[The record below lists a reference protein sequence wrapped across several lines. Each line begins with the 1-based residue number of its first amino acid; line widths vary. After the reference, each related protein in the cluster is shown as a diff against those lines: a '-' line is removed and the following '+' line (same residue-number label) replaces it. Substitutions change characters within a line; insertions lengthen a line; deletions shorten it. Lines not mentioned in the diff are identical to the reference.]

1 MAPADLKTLY
11 EILVAEKDVYAE
23 LLDTAVR
30 KAGAVVKGD
39 LEDLRQLID
48 LEAATEGKKQQI
60 ATQRA
65 QASAAVAQ
73 SLGLTPDD
81 ATLRNMIARMPA
93 HEADAMEVLRA
104 AFSLILCDLTAQ
116 NETNA
121 KLIRA
126 QLNAIGISIERAA
139 QTRLM
144 GNQYDSNGG
153 AADTT
158 HRVSILD
165 TTV

>member
-11 EILVAEKDVYAE
+11 EILIAEKDVYAE

-30 KAGAVVKGD
+30 KAGAVVTGD

-48 LEAATEGKKQQI
+48 LEATAEAKKEQI
-60 ATQRA
+60 AAQRA
-65 QASAAVAQ
+65 AVSASAAQA
-73 SLGLTPDD
+73 LGLTPDD
-81 ATLRNMIARMPA
+81 ATMRNMIARMPA
-93 HEADAMEVLRA
+93 HEADAMEALRA
-104 AFSLILCDLTAQ
+104 EFSRILRDLAAQ

-126 QLNAIGISIERAA
+126 QLNAIGVSIERAA
-139 QTRLM
+139 KTRLM
-144 GNQYDSNGG
+144 GNQYDSSGG
-153 AADTT
+153 VADTT